1 METGAERNVLA
12 FVDSD
17 YADTPYDK
25 WACDAGVRPHL
36 LVSAGKFPQYRH
48 IPGAIPVAGYPH
60 GGEAE
65 RTALDLAERMP
76 PCAVLA
82 RMEGDLLR
90 AARLRELLGV
100 PGQDFASALAF
111 RDKVH
116 MKTLA
121 RQSGVDVPEFA
132 PVRVAFDLFGF
143 VREHGYPVVVK
154 PAFGSGSTGTH
165 VLRGPADLARLL
177 AEGLPEHAEVERFV
191 EGAMYVV
198 DGLVVEGAPVATFVS
213 RYLNDCLS
221 FRDGTYLGSA
231 QLTRAHPMT
240 YRLIDY
246 ARKVLDALP
255 TPECTTFHLEV
266 FHTPEDRLVLCEIGS
281 RTGGAL
287 TAPAIRAATGFDLDE
302 QWFRAQVTPGGVT
315 DTGVQGVAPGQSAG
329 WVVFYPERGT
339 LAALPEDPPPFVAEE
354 RLRGTVGTAY
364 QGGEKSGRYVAG
376 YVLTGVDDQEVER
389 RAEELARWY
398 AAGVRWAGND
408 GGDDRSDDPDDSPN

>member
-1 METGAERNVLA
+1 MN
-12 FVDSD
+12 SD

-25 WACDAGVRPHL
+25 WAADAGVRPHL
-36 LVSAGKFPQYRH
+36 LVSEDKFPQYRH
-48 IPGAIPVAGYPH
+48 VPGAVSVPGYLQ
-60 GGEAE
+60 GGDAE
-65 RTALDLAERMP
+65 RAALDLAERTP
-76 PCAVLA
+76 PSAVIA
-82 RMEGDLLR
+82 RMESDLLR

-100 PGQDFASALAF
+100 PGQDFASTLAF

-116 MKTLA
+116 MKTLV
-121 RQSGVDVPEFA
+121 RRSGLVEVPEFA

-154 PAFGSGSTGTH
+154 PAFGSGSTGTQ

-191 EGAMYVV
+191 EGQMYVV
-198 DGLVVEGAPVATFVS
+198 DGLVVAGEPVATFVS

-221 FRDGTYLGSA
+221 FRDGIYLGSA
-231 QLTRAHPMT
+231 QLTRDHPLT
-240 YRLIDY
+240 DRLIGH

-266 FHTPEDRLVLCEIGS
+266 FHTPDDRLVLCEIGS

-287 TAPAIRAATGFDLDE
+287 TAPAIRAATGFNLDE
-302 QWFRAQVTPGGVT
+302 QWFRAQVAPQTLT
-315 DTGVQGVAPGQSAG
+315 DARIHGVAPGQSAG

-339 LAALPEDPPPFVAEE
+339 LAALPEAPPPFVVEE

-364 QGGEKSGRYVAG
+364 QGGVKSAHYLAA
-376 YVLTGVDDQEVER
+376 YVLTGADDQEVER
-389 RAEELARWY
+389 RAQELAQWY
-398 AAGVRWAGND
+398 AAGVRWTGRHDED
-408 GGDDRSDDPDDSPN
+408 GPASLN

>member
-1 METGAERNVLA
+1 MKTGAERSVLA

-25 WACDAGVRPHL
+25 WAGDTGVRPHL
-36 LVSAGKFPQYRH
+36 LVSEAKFPQYRH
-48 IPGAIPVAGYPH
+48 VPGALSVPGYH
-60 GGEAE
+60 RGGHAE
-65 RTALDLAERMP
+65 RAALDLAERMP
-76 PCAVLA
+76 PSVVLA

-116 MKTLA
+116 MKNLV
-121 RQSGVDVPEFA
+121 RQTGLEIPEFA

-154 PAFGSGSTGTH
+154 PAFGSGSTATQ
-165 VLRGPADLARLL
+165 VLRGPEDLTRLL
-177 AEGLPEHAEVERFV
+177 AAGLPEHAQVERFV
-191 EGAMYVV
+191 EGPMYVV
-198 DGLVVEGAPVATFVS
+198 DGLVVAGAPVATFVS

-231 QLTRAHPMT
+231 QLTRDDPMT
-240 YRLIDY
+240 DRLIGY

-266 FHTPEDRLVLCEIGS
+266 FHTPDDRLVLCEIGS

-302 QWFRAQVTPGGVT
+302 QWFRAQVVPQGPIDAGMH
-315 DTGVQGVAPGQSAG
+315 GVAPGRSAG
-329 WVVFYPERGT
+329 WVVFYPERDT
-339 LAALPEDPPPFVAEE
+339 LAALPADPPPFVVEE

-364 QGGEKSGRYVAG
+364 QGGVKSGVYVAG
-376 YVLTGVDDQEVER
+376 YVLTGADDHEIER
-389 RAEELARWY
+389 RAQELARWY
-398 AAGVRWAGND
+398 ATGVRWTGHH
-408 GGDDRSDDPDDSPN
+408 GEDDHAALD